1 MATIKLTDKQLRLI
15 QSALDLYSRIGILQ
29 LSQILEHPTI
39 NNVIQNQFTNKK
51 ELEVGDE
58 TMRGEIVEINKKNIK
73 TKGSW
78 KNEKEIKTWT
88 DIDKIKL
95 SPDWNKIHYTRDKI
109 KDKLNEITCLISG
122 ENHSQGSSYSIYSDK
137 VDETCREAF
146 DIIQIIRHE
155 FWKADPNRSGI
166 TVDSHINLSSLK
178 PDVVK
183 VEIDTIR
190 DIRKQKLNNI
200 KK

>member
-15 QSALDLYSRIGILQ
+15 QNALEMYSRVGILQ
-29 LSQILEHPTI
+29 LYQIIEHPTI
-39 NNVIQNQFTNKK
+39 ENVIHKQFTK
-51 ELEVGDE
+51 EKTLEIGDE
-58 TMRGEIVEINKKNIK
+58 TMRGKIVEINKKNIK
-73 TKGSW
+73 TKGYW
-78 KNEKEIKTWT
+78 GNGEEIKTWT

-122 ENHSQGSSYSIYSDK
+122 ENHSQGVSYSIYSEE
-137 VDETCREAF
+137 VDETCRESF
-146 DIIQIIRHE
+146 DIVQIIRHE
-155 FWKADPNRSGI
+155 FWKADPNKSDI

-183 VEIDTIR
+183 VEIDTIK
-190 DIRKQKLNNI
+190 DIRKQKLDNF